1 MLSKQ
6 KRIVQFVDGQLQS
19 TEDWI
24 ATERPVTI
32 YLNQK
37 EFATIVCSP
46 QYIEDM
52 VIGFLASEGVIP
64 SIASVQSI
72 NYDEQQGVVRLTT
85 DKAYPFY
92 EQMLNKRYITSCCG
106 MSRQSFIFAHDAIRA
121 KKMHDHTFTLKP
133 HTCFRLMQQ
142 LEQCA
147 ELFQQTGGVHNA
159 ALCSE
164 EAIIVQRTDIGRH
177 NALDKI
183 YGHCLRHAIP
193 VDHKII
199 AFSGRISSE
208 IVLKVAKIGC
218 SIILSKSA
226 PTDLAIQLAEELGIT
241 TVGFIRGNRFNIYSH
256 AHRVISHD

>member
-6 KRIVQFVDGQLQS
+6 KKIVQFVDGQLHFQ
-19 TEDWI
+19 EDWI
-24 ATERPVTI
+24 AIERPITI

-64 SIASVQSI
+64 SIQSI
-72 NYDEQQGVVRLTT
+72 QDIDYDDKQGIIRLTT
-85 DKAYPFY
+85 DKTYPFY

-106 MSRQSFIFAHDAIRA
+106 MSRQSFVFAHDAIRA
-121 KKMHDHTFTLKP
+121 KKLHDCSLTIEP
-133 HTCFRLMQQ
+133 QTCFRLMEQ

-147 ELFQQTGGVHNA
+147 ELFHQTGGVHNA
-159 ALCSE
+159 ALCS
-164 EAIIVQRTDIGRH
+164 ADAVIVQRTDIGRH
-177 NALDKI
+177 NALDKV
-183 YGHCLRHAIP
+183 YGHCLRNSIS
-193 VDHKII
+193 VENKII

-218 SIILSKSA
+218 CIILSKSA
-226 PTDLAIQLAEELGIT
+226 PTDLAIQLADELGIT

-256 AHRVISHD
+256 AHRIHGTP